1 MSIIDRPLTHC
12 TRCGHHPSVCC
23 CGRRP
28 EFARCV
34 VCRCVRAA
42 HNGAGGRCVTIN
54 CGCSEFFDRAR
65 DPLTREQRD
74 LVEAFRILR
83 RAEHG
88 SDGDLLP
95 ILDQLCARLAQ
106 KETTAT

>member
-1 MSIIDRPLTHC
+1 VSRFDQWLAGILERVADRRRAATPRADLK
-12 TRCGHHPSVCC
+12 PAP
-23 CGRRP
+23 RRP
-28 EFARCV
+28 APWPRCPPEQRPALPV
-34 VCRCVRAA
+34 
-42 HNGAGGRCVTIN
+42 AG
-54 CGCSEFFDRAR
+54 R

-74 LVEAFRILR
+74 LVEAFRLLR